1 MGWATYW
8 RCDAPTW
15 RKLAIGRVTWVQGAV
30 KFGGHMSFIN
40 SSGLDELAR
49 RLADSVPESVRAF
62 GRDLEGNFKAVLQ
75 AQLSKLDLVSR
86 QEFDVQAAILER
98 TQAKLTAMEARLKE
112 IEARLTPQ

>member
-1 MGWATYW
+1 MMHRYGANP
-8 RCDAPTW
+8 RV
-15 RKLAIGRVTWVQGAV
+15 GRVTGVQGAGKLEV
-30 KFGGHMSFIN
+30 IMSFIN

-75 AQLSKLDLVSR
+75 AHLSKLDLVSR